1 MDKDKKD
8 KENKEADLFETIDGL
23 KPVDPHSLREFE
35 QAMDEEVIPDIV
47 KAVEERRM
55 LAAKSRRWQLK
66 H

>member
-1 MDKDKKD
+1 MDNEKKD
-8 KENKEADLFETIDGL
+8 KEKKEADLFETIDGL
-23 KPVDPHSLREFE
+23 KPVDPNSPREFE

-47 KAVEERRM
+47 KAVEARRL